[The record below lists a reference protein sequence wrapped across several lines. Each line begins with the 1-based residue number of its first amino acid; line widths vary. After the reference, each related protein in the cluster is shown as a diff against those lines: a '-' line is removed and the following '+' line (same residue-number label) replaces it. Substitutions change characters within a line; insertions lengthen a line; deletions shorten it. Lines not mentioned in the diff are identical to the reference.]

1 MKLPRF
7 RRAHTPDDQTDD
19 RVDERAAG
27 YADDWADDWAGGDRR
42 ARDVPRD
49 ARGEGL
55 SGGAHDRLEE
65 VDRGWDPDIADYL
78 RTHHFGEDA
87 HAPSGSPTWLPDF
100 LRVTPRHVDVA
111 GELAASLVI
120 VGWPREVF
128 GGWLEPLTSFP
139 ARVEVSL
146 HIEPIAPEQASAR
159 LRRQL
164 ARFESSRYGDADAGR
179 LADPHLDTATA
190 DAYELA
196 GRVARSETR
205 LFRVGISLLVR
216 ASDPGELAELVAAVS
231 ALASSMLL
239 DARPATYR
247 ALRGWTSALPL
258 GIDCLGQPRTLDT
271 DSLAAAFPFAC
282 TDLPTDPI
290 SLTAPAGV
298 VLGRNLAGPGLV
310 IHDRFDRARPNYNSV
325 CLAQSGAG
333 KSYLTKLE
341 VRRSLYLGVRAS
353 VIDPEDEWAPT
364 SAELGATHIRLGEPG
379 IHVNPLD
386 LPLAEPADTRWQPT
400 APTQQTG
407 SDALTRRSLYLHTVL
422 GVLLGAALTP
432 PERTIADRAIHAC
445 YAGVGITRAPRTW
458 NRPAPRLADLAAAL
472 SEVGDP
478 RGVGIELAERLAPF
492 TTGSFSGLFTGPTT
506 YPPDPEAPLT
516 VYSLRALPDELKAI
530 GTLLALDAT
539 WRAVTSAV
547 PGRRLVVLEEA
558 WQLLQNPAGAMFVA
572 RLARAARKRNTGL
585 LLVTTD
591 VTDLLGSALGMAVV
605 TNAATH
611 FLLPTS
617 PAVADQIA
625 ATFALSDGE
634 KNFLTSG
641 EVGNA
646 LLLAGRRHRVAFRAL
661 ASPAEHLAVTTHPA
675 ELAEQAQQR
684 EFRSTL
690 ESAER
695 SRSGAPA
702 RRPRRERA
710 PVVDAGDDADPL

>member
-1 MKLPRF
+1 VVRLPRF
-7 RRAHTPDDQTDD
+7 RRTPVFEQVPHVGGSDVGAAEPTDWPD
-19 RVDERAAG
+19 HP
-27 YADDWADDWAGGDRR
+27 Y
-42 ARDVPRD
+42 D
-49 ARGEGL
+49 AQGELYEG
-55 SGGAHDRLEE
+55 EP
-65 VDRGWDPDIADYL
+65 GWD
-78 RTHHFGEDA
+78 GEFA
-87 HAPSGSPTWLPDF
+87 EFLGGHTGAPGWLPDF
-100 LRVTPRHVDVA
+100 LEVGPRHVAVGD
-111 GELAASLVI
+111 ELAASLVI

-146 HIEPIAPEQASAR
+146 HVEPIPPEQASAR

-196 GRVARSETR
+196 GRVARGETR
-205 LFRVGISLLVR
+205 LFRVAISLLVR
-216 ASDPGELAELVAAVS
+216 ATDPGELAELVAAVA

-258 GIDCLGQPRTLDT
+258 GIDCLGQRRTLDT

-282 TDLPTDPI
+282 TDLPGDPI

-298 VLGRNLAGPGLV
+298 VMGRNLAGPGLV
-310 IHDRFDRARPNYNSV
+310 IHDRFSHARPNYNSV

-341 VRRSLYLGVRAS
+341 VRRSLYLGIRAS

-364 SAELGATHIRLGEPG
+364 SAELGGTHIRLGEPG
-379 IHVNPLD
+379 VHVNPLD
-386 LPLAEPADTRWQPT
+386 IPTTGTPLPPAGTVEGGVG
-400 APTQQTG
+400 A
-407 SDALTRRSLYLHTVL
+407 DAYSRRGLYLHTVL
-422 GVLLGAALTP
+422 SVLGGPLSSA
-432 PERTIADRAIHAC
+432 ERSVADRGIHAC
-445 YAGVGITRAPRTW
+445 YRTAGITHHPATW
-458 NRPAPRLADLAAAL
+458 TRPAPLLADLAATLAAL
-472 SEVGDP
+472 GDP
-478 RGVGIELAERLAPF
+478 RGLGAELAERLQPF
-492 TTGSFSGLFTGPTT
+492 TTGSFSRLFAGPTT
-506 YPPDPEAPLT
+506 HPPQPGAPLT

-539 WRAVTSAV
+539 WRSVTDSTDPV
-547 PGRRLVVLEEA
+547 RRLVVLDEA
-558 WQLLQNPAGAMFVA
+558 WQLLGNPAGAVFVA

-591 VTDLLGSALGMAVV
+591 VADLLGSELGMAVV
-605 TNAATH
+605 SNAATH

-634 KNFLTSG
+634 KNFLTSA

-646 LLLAGRRHRVAFRAL
+646 LLLAGRRHRVAFKAM
-661 ASPAEHLAVTTHPA
+661 ASPGEHAAVTTHPA
-675 ELAEQAQQR
+675 ELADQAHELQR
-684 EFRSTL
+684 GGLGPPVTPPPTTPFPLAGARMPAGAVSMSTD
-690 ESAER
+690 E
-695 SRSGAPA
+695 
-702 RRPRRERA
+702 
-710 PVVDAGDDADPL
+710 DPL

>member
-7 RRAHTPDDQTDD
+7 RRAAAVAEQRAPGVAAHPAAEVFAAENGPDSNPEPDSD
-19 RVDERAAG
+19 RQ
-27 YADDWADDWAGGDRR
+27 WAGESDDEWDGEFAELLGGD
-42 ARDVPRD
+42 
-49 ARGEGL
+49 GH
-55 SGGAHDRLEE
+55 S
-65 VDRGWDPDIADYL
+65 
-78 RTHHFGEDA
+78 
-87 HAPSGSPTWLPDF
+87 SPGWLPDF
-100 LRVTPRHVDVA
+100 LEVGPRHVAV
-111 GELAASLVI
+111 GEELAASLVI

-128 GGWLEPLTSFP
+128 GGWLEPLSSFP
-139 ARVEVSL
+139 ARVDVSI
-146 HIEPIAPEQASAR
+146 HIEPIPPEQAAQR

-205 LFRVGISLLVR
+205 LFRVGISLLIR
-216 ASDPGELAELVAAVS
+216 ARDPGELAELVAAVS

-258 GIDCLGQPRTLDT
+258 GIDCLGQRRTLDT

-282 TDLPTDPI
+282 TDLPADPI

-310 IHDRFDRARPNYNSV
+310 IHDRFAPARPNYNSV

-341 VRRSLYLGVRAS
+341 VRRSLYLGIRAS

-364 SAELGATHIRLGEPG
+364 SAELGGTHIRLGEPG
-379 IHVNPLD
+379 VHVNPLD
-386 LPLAEPADTRWQPT
+386 LPLTTEDHPAHAGAQ
-400 APTQQTG
+400 AAVG
-407 SDALTRRSLYLHTVL
+407 SDVLARRGLYLHTVL
-422 GVLLGAALTP
+422 GVLLGAPLSAV
-432 PERTIADRAIHAC
+432 ERTVADRGIHAC
-445 YAGVGITRAPRTW
+445 YRAAGITQHPGTW
-458 NRPAPRLADLAAAL
+458 TRPAPRLADLASTFA
-472 SEVGDP
+472 
-478 RGVGIELAERLAPF
+478 ELADARGIGAELADRLEPF
-492 TTGSFSGLFTGPTT
+492 TTGSFSGLFTGPTS
-506 YPPDPEAPLT
+506 YPPDPHTPLT
-516 VYSLRALPDELKAI
+516 VYSLRALPDELKPV

-539 WRAVTSAV
+539 WRAVTDPTQ

-558 WQLLQNPAGAMFVA
+558 WQLLQNPAGAVFVA

-591 VTDLLGSALGMAVV
+591 VADLLANELGMAVV
-605 TNAATH
+605 SNAATH

-646 LLLAGRRHRVAFRAL
+646 LLLAGRRHRVAFQAM
-661 ASPAEHLAVTTHPA
+661 ASPSEHLASTTHPA
-675 ELAEQAQQR
+675 ELAEQAQHISQPW
-684 EFRSTL
+684 S
-690 ESAER
+690 
-695 SRSGAPA
+695 SGWSPGPLPTHPHPRTTPATPA
-702 RRPRRERA
+702 RASTVSSDE
-710 PVVDAGDDADPL
+710 DPL

>member
-7 RRAHTPDDQTDD
+7 RRAPTATDLHTT
-19 RVDERAAG
+19 
-27 YADDWADDWAGGDRR
+27 
-42 ARDVPRD
+42 
-49 ARGEGL
+49 
-55 SGGAHDRLEE
+55 GGAEE
-65 VDRGWDPDIADYL
+65 PTAEVFETENEGDGQWD
-78 RTHHFGEDA
+78 GEFA
-87 HAPSGSPTWLPDF
+87 EFLGGSGATSPGWLPDF
-100 LRVTPRHVDVA
+100 LEVGPRHVAV
-111 GELAASLVI
+111 GEELAASLVI

-139 ARVEVSL
+139 ARVDVSI
-146 HIEPIAPEQASAR
+146 HVEPIPTEQASGR

-190 DAYELA
+190 DAYDLA
-196 GRVARSETR
+196 GRIARSETR

-216 ASDPGELAELVAAVS
+216 ASDAGELAELVAAVT

-247 ALRGWTSALPL
+247 ALRGWTTALPL
-258 GIDCLGQPRTLDT
+258 GIDCLGQRRTLDT

-290 SLTAPAGV
+290 SLTAPTGV
-298 VLGRNLAGPGLV
+298 VLGRNLSGPGLV
-310 IHDRFDRARPNYNSV
+310 IHDRFAPTRPNYNSV

-341 VRRSLYLGVRAS
+341 VRRSLYLGIHAY

-364 SAELGATHIRLGEPG
+364 SAELGGTHVRLGQPG
-379 IHVNPLD
+379 VHVNPLD
-386 LPLAEPADTRWQPT
+386 LPLTPTDHHPSGGGGSRPGGAVVNGAENAGAAGADV
-400 APTQQTG
+400 
-407 SDALTRRSLYLHTVL
+407 LTRRSLYLHTVL
-422 GVLLGAALTP
+422 GVLLGAPLTAA
-432 PERTIADRAIHAC
+432 ERSVADRGIHAC
-445 YAGVGITRAPRTW
+445 YRNAAITHQPTTW
-458 NRPAPRLADLAAAL
+458 TRPAPRLADLATTL
-472 SEVGDP
+472 SELGDP
-478 RGVGIELAERLAPF
+478 RGIGVELADRLEPF

-506 YPPDPEAPLT
+506 HPADPHTPLT
-516 VYSLRALPDELKAI
+516 VYSLRALPDELKPL

-539 WRAVTSAV
+539 WRAVTDPTQ

-558 WQLLQNPAGAMFVA
+558 WQLLQNPAGAVFVA

-591 VTDLLGSALGMAVV
+591 VADLLASELGMAVV
-605 TNAATH
+605 SNAATH

-646 LLLAGRRHRVAFRAL
+646 LLLAGRRHRVAFQAM
-661 ASPAEHLAVTTHPA
+661 ASEAEHFASTTHPA
-675 ELAEQAQQR
+675 ELAEQAQRAGHPSLQDPAQAR
-684 EFRSTL
+684 PYPNPT
-690 ESAER
+690 ATPV
-695 SRSGAPA
+695 GAA
-702 RRPRRERA
+702 TVSSDE
-710 PVVDAGDDADPL
+710 DPL

>member
-1 MKLPRF
+1 MRLPRF
-7 RRAHTPDDQTDD
+7 RRTSNPADIGSPGGAEQASSPIGT
-19 RVDERAAG
+19 RAG
-27 YADDWADDWAGGDRR
+27 HGGDYREP
-42 ARDVPRD
+42 VPD
-49 ARGEGL
+49 ADISDADIYE
-55 SGGAHDRLEE
+55 
-65 VDRGWDPDIADYL
+65 PDIYEADEEWD
-78 RTHHFGEDA
+78 GEWDSEFA
-87 HAPSGSPTWLPDF
+87 EFLGGDGARSPGWLPDF
-100 LRVTPRHVDVA
+100 LEVGPRHVAV
-111 GELAASLVI
+111 GEELAASLVI

-139 ARVEVSL
+139 ARVDVSI
-146 HIEPIAPEQASAR
+146 HIEPIPPEQASQR

-164 ARFESSRYGDADAGR
+164 ARFESSRYSDADAGR

-190 DAYELA
+190 DAYDLA

-216 ASDPGELAELVAAVS
+216 ASDPGELAELVAAVT

-258 GIDCLGQPRTLDT
+258 GIDCLGQRRTLDT

-310 IHDRFDRARPNYNSV
+310 IHDRFAPTRPNYNSV

-341 VRRSLYLGVRAS
+341 VRRSLYLGIRAH
-353 VIDPEDEWAPT
+353 VIDPENEWAPT
-364 SAELGATHIRLGEPG
+364 STELGGTHIRLGEPG
-379 IHVNPLD
+379 VHVNPLD
-386 LPLAEPADTRWQPT
+386 LPLTPEGHHPPTDTPGLVSSEGVGSD
-400 APTQQTG
+400 AVG

-422 GVLLGAALTP
+422 GVLLGGPLTAAQ
-432 PERTIADRAIHAC
+432 RSVADRGIHAC
-445 YAGVGITRAPRTW
+445 YRGAGITGHPGSWT
-458 NRPAPRLADLAAAL
+458 RPAPRLTDLAATLAEL
-472 SEVGDP
+472 SDP
-478 RGVGIELAERLAPF
+478 RGIAAELADRLEPF
-492 TTGSFSGLFTGPTT
+492 TTGSFSRLFAGPTT
-506 YPPDPEAPLT
+506 HPPRWDTPLT
-516 VYSLRALPDELKAI
+516 VYSLRALPDELKPI

-539 WRAVTSAV
+539 WRAVTDPTQPAHMT
-547 PGRRLVVLEEA
+547 RRLVVLEEA
-558 WQLLQNPAGAMFVA
+558 WQLLQNPAGAVFVA

-591 VTDLLGSALGMAVV
+591 VADLLGSELGMAVV
-605 TNAATH
+605 SNAATH

-641 EVGNA
+641 EIGNA
-646 LLLAGRRHRVAFRAL
+646 LLLAGRRHRVAFHAM
-661 ASPAEHLAVTTHPA
+661 ASAAEHFASTTHPA
-675 ELAEQAQQR
+675 ELAEQAQR
-684 EFRSTL
+684 AGYPPSL
-690 ESAER
+690 GSL
-695 SRSGAPA
+695 PA
-702 RRPRRERA
+702 RQHPRTGAATPTPAAHVPTDE
-710 PVVDAGDDADPL
+710 DPL